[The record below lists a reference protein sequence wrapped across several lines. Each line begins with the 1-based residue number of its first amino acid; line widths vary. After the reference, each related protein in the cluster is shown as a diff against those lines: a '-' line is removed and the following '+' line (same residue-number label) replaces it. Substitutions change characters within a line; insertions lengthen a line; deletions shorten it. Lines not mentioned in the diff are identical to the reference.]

1 MFSSLQSYLGTV
13 FKARVLFS
21 VSEKLFPWAMVV
33 ACAGLLIGSVWGL
46 VFAPSDYQQG
56 EMVRVMYIHVPASW
70 LALGIYTIAAV
81 FSGIGLITRL
91 PLCFLVSKALAPVGA
106 GFTIISLIT
115 GSIWGKPTW
124 GAWWVWD
131 ARLTSMLVLLFLYVG
146 YLNLAHKVYN
156 ERNLSAAS
164 ILLVIGWINIPI
176 IKWSVDWWYTLHQPA
191 SLMRFGKPAIHSS
204 MLWPLLIMAIGSAA
218 YALALGC
225 LNLKALIAERRR
237 EKDCLS

>member
-1 MFSSLQSYLGTV
+1 MTV
-13 FKARVLFS
+13 FKARVLLGI
-21 VSEKLFPWAMVV
+21 SEKLFPWAMAV
-33 ACAGLLIGSVWGL
+33 ACAGLLLGSVWGL
-46 VFAPSDYQQG
+46 IFAPSDYQQG
-56 EMVRVMYIHVPASW
+56 EMVRIMYIHVPASW
-70 LALGIYTIAAV
+70 LALGIYTSAAV
-81 FSGIGLITRL
+81 FSGIGLVARL
-91 PLCFLVSKALAPVGA
+91 PLCFLISKALAPVGA
-106 GFTIISLIT
+106 VFTVISLIT
-115 GSIWGKPTW
+115 GAIWGRPTW
-124 GAWWVWD
+124 GTWWVWD

-191 SLMRFGKPAIHSS
+191 SLMRFGKPAIHFS

-225 LNLKALIAERRR
+225 LNLKALITQRRR
-237 EKDCLS
+237 EKDCLL